1 MFSLSYRPAEA
12 VCNGE
17 GEFFHRKQVLLP
29 EQMGEMQDGHTQQWS
44 TQALPFLAPHP
55 TEGSMFLNLNFLR
68 SLAISLGER
77 VVKIHSCVGVSW
89 RPSG

>member
-1 MFSLSYRPAEA
+1 MGKGSFSTENRCFSL
-12 VCNGE
+12 
-17 GEFFHRKQVLLP
+17 

-77 VVKIHSCVGVSW
+77 VVKIHSCFGVSW
-89 RPSG
+89 WPSG